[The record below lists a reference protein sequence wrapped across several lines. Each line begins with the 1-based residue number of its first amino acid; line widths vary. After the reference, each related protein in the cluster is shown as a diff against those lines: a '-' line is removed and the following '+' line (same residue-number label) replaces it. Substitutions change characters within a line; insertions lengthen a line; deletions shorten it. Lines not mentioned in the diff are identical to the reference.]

1 MFQERTDRME
11 LDPYRKWLGIPPEQQ
26 PPDHYTLL
34 GIARFETDEEVIEN
48 AAVRQMA
55 HVRTFQGGQHSAL
68 SQQLLNELSSARLC
82 LLKDDEKQAYDQQ
95 LRNLLAAVEPLTE
108 TVAQVTPIAPL
119 PVAEQVNSASP
130 GPVKTG
136 RRSRRR
142 RQRRHAEET
151 RLAWTIILFVIAAL
165 LVCVCIGIAI
175 ARRGTSSN
183 ELDGDPVLVSFP
195 SMVNS
200 RCLNSEC

>member
-1 MFQERTDRME
+1 ME
-11 LDPYRKWLGIPPEQQ
+11 LDPYRKWLSIPPEQQ

-34 GIARFETDEEVIEN
+34 GIARFESDEEVIEN

-55 HVRTFQGGQHSAL
+55 HVRTFQGGQHAAL
-68 SQQLLNELSSARLC
+68 SQQILNELSSARLC
-82 LLKDDEKQAYDQQ
+82 LLKDNEKQAYDQQ
-95 LRNLLAAVEPLTE
+95 LRSLLAGVEPLTE

-119 PVAEQVNSASP
+119 PVAEQVTSASP

-151 RLAWTIILFVIAAL
+151 RLAWTIILFIIAAL

-195 SMVNS
+195 SMVTS
-200 RCLNSEC
+200 QCLNSEC

>member
-1 MFQERTDRME
+1 ME
-11 LDPYRKWLGIPPEQQ
+11 LDPYRKWLSIPPEQQ

-34 GIARFETDEEVIEN
+34 GVARFESDEEVIEN

-55 HVRTFQGGQHSAL
+55 HVRTFQGGQHAAL
-68 SQQLLNELSSARLC
+68 SQQILNELSSARLC
-82 LLKDDEKQAYDQQ
+82 LLKDNEKQAYDQQ
-95 LRNLLAAVEPLTE
+95 LRSLLAGVEPLTE

-119 PVAEQVNSASP
+119 PVAEQVTSASP

-151 RLAWTIILFVIAAL
+151 RLAWTIILFIIAAL

-195 SMVNS
+195 SMVTS
-200 RCLNSEC
+200 QCLNSEC